1 MFRPKKDNLYGA
13 AVAGWRKRE
22 VLQMWIEILLFV
34 FLGICAAYD
43 GVQKQ
48 IPLVVVWLG
57 IIAAIVL
64 YIQGLGGN
72 QTWQAVVLSV
82 IPGVAFWIFSF
93 ITGEKVGYGDGWIL
107 IMIGL
112 FMGLWKCF
120 LILMTGLTVSSFVA
134 LILLAVKRV
143 SKNYQLPF
151 VPFLL
156 LGMGVVVCL

>member
-1 MFRPKKDNLYGA
+1 
-13 AVAGWRKRE
+13 
-22 VLQMWIEILLFV
+22 MWIEILLFG
-34 FLGICAAYD
+34 FLGICAVYD
-43 GVQKQ
+43 GIQRE

-57 IIAAIVL
+57 ITAAIVL
-64 YIQGLGGN
+64 HIQGQGVN
-72 QTWQAVVLSV
+72 HTWQAAALSV
-82 IPGVAFWIFSF
+82 IPGVTFWILSV

-120 LILMTGLTVSSFVA
+120 LILMIGLISSSLVV
-134 LILLAVKRV
+134 LILLAVRKV

-151 VPFLL
+151 APFLL